1 MDRRPNADT
10 TGGWTRGALLRGAFG
25 GGAVLAGGA
34 ALGAATGGSSVAA
47 PTRAS
52 DARILRV
59 FLTLERAQEAFYRAA
74 IDGGRLDGPLLEF
87 AEAAAD
93 QEAEHAER
101 LRRRLGARARRQ
113 RSRDLGDS
121 VATPEA
127 FQRSAID
134 FEEAVLAVYVGQTAN
149 LSDDAIVDVCTLV
162 SVEARQA
169 AWIRDIAKELPAPRA
184 ADRARS
190 ADRVLAELRR
200 KGLVA

>member
-25 GGAVLAGGA
+25 SGAVLAGGA
-34 ALGAATGGSSVAA
+34 ALGAAAGGSSVAA
-47 PTRAS
+47 PSRAS

-74 IDGGRLDGPLLEF
+74 IDRGGLDGPLLDF
-87 AEAAAD
+87 ARATAD

-101 LRRRLGARARRQ
+101 LRRRLRAR
-113 RSRDLGDS
+113 SRRPKSGDVADL
-121 VATPEA
+121 VRTPQA
-127 FQRSAID
+127 FQRAAID
-134 FEEAVLAVYVGQTAN
+134 LEEDVIAVYVGQTAN

-184 ADRARS
+184 ADRSRD
-190 ADRVLAELRR
+190 ADKVLADLRR